1 MKFEPKL
8 ILILLATISTAL
20 ASLNGQ
26 YSGRSVTKPTIK
38 PTPPTTKPT
47 PPTTKPTTKPT
58 TPPTTKPTTPPTTKP
73 TTKPT
78 TPPTTKPTTKP
89 TTPPTTKPTNTT
101 TKPTTKPTTPPTTK
115 PTNKTTKPTTK
126 PTNTTTKP
134 TTKPAN
140 KTTKPT
146 TKPANKTTKPTTK
159 PTTVPDNTYNGPCGG
174 GGGVCINTNRV
185 SCETRTIAGKCRG
198 PAVVKCC
205 VSGKKPSW
213 YINQGQYTKTTCL
226 KDRTVKTSG
235 CGPSSLAM
243 GIRVLTNNNISP
255 ETLFKEGCDA
265 GLYNGD
271 GYSHHAL
278 STLGQKHGVKVT
290 WTNNIDSVYT
300 ALANGKGVIFHVG
313 HDSKYHFTKGGH
325 YIFLYGAKIENGVK
339 KAYVFDPNGSNNYS
353 NVLFVLDKS
362 DGGIEGA
369 GRGTGEDFG
378 IISTN

>member
-47 PPTTKPTTKPT
+47 TKPT

-78 TPPTTKPTTKP
+78 TPPTTKP

-140 KTTKPT
+140 KTTKPTNTTTKPT

>member
-38 PTPPTTKPT
+38 PTPPTSKPTTKPT
-47 PPTTKPTTKPT
+47 PPTTKPTTPPTTKPTTPPTSKPT

-78 TPPTTKPTTKP
+78 TPPTTKPTT
-89 TTPPTTKPTNTT
+89 PPTTKPTNT
-101 TKPTTKPTTPPTTK
+101 
-115 PTNKTTKPTTK
+115 
-126 PTNTTTKP
+126 
-134 TTKPAN
+134 
-140 KTTKPT
+140 TTKPT